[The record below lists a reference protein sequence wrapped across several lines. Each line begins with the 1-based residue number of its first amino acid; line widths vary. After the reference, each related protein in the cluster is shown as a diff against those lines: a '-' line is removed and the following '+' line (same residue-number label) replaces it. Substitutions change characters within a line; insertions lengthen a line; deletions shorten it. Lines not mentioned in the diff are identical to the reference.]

1 MASLSAP
8 NASWPG
14 RPFPPDDQVEWEK
27 GHRRLDRRRLKR
39 VALTPEAIGLC
50 GCGQVIAVRPACA
63 GHADRGERGE
73 LGRKAGPPSDAIGHY
88 ATSVAAAER
97 SDAELIEAIRGH
109 WDAIENGAHHRRDV
123 TFREDASGVSER
135 GAAQVMTTLR
145 NLALGLYELAEE
157 REPTQAPSASS
168 QCRQMTFTTALAWL
182 RR

>member
-1 MASLSAP
+1 MA
-8 NASWPG
+8 W
-14 RPFPPDDQVEWEK
+14 DK
-27 GHRRLDRRRLKR
+27 GHGRLDRRRLKR
-39 VALTPEAIGLC
+39 VAVTPEQIGLC
-50 GCGQVIAVRPACA
+50 GCWQVIAVR
-63 GHADRGERGE
+63 RERVE

-88 ATSVAAAER
+88 ATSLAAAQLN
-97 SDAELIEAIRGH
+97 DAELIEAIRGH

-157 REPTQAPSASS
+157 REQTQAPSASS